1 MVRKSSDMA
10 LLLGARGRLGQ
21 RRGGGGGGF
30 LGSVVSAVQGLFQ
43 RNWRSEQR
51 ARSGRAIPGWL
62 ALGGVLAAFAV
73 GFFTGGRFAG
83 PIDNSGLHAKGGSSP
98 ANVSG
103 ATPQV
108 IDPGAQDAAGQDP
121 TSQKLGSTALAVT
134 AHQDQAAALELC
146 KYLQSRGLAKARPY
160 SMATAR
166 GTAWLSVVYYDGPN
180 ERRATIDRL
189 RGLPASDVPD
199 PEFLRLRNQGEE
211 WPRECPIR

>member
-10 LLLGARGRLGQ
+10 LLLGARGRIGQ

-30 LGSVVSAVQGLFQ
+30 LASVVSTVQGLFQ

-51 ARSGRAIPGWL
+51 SRSGRAVPGWL

-83 PIDNSGLHAKGGSSP
+83 PIDNSGLHAKGPTPP
-98 ANVSG
+98 ATPPG

-108 IDPGAQDAAGQDP
+108 IDPA
-121 TSQKLGSTALAVT
+121 SQKLGRTALAVST
-134 AHQDQAAALELC
+134 HIDQAAAKELC
-146 KYLQSRGLAKARPY
+146 LYLSSRGLAKARPY
-160 SMATAR
+160 ELQSAR
-166 GTAWLSVVYYDGPN
+166 GTAWASVVYYDGPN
-180 ERRATIDRL
+180 ERRATIERL

-199 PEFLRLRNQGEE
+199 GEFLRLRNQGEE
-211 WPRECPIR
+211 WPYECPIR